1 MKKAFTIS
9 LAFLL
14 LLLSVRDLVT
24 FAAFKFQQETIADK
38 LCVNKYEPIPMC
50 AGQCFLDDQ
59 IEENHEQSSDPF
71 ASSQVDVAEK
81 VVYFQSE
88 ITPTFIFSTASDKD
102 VLFRYQEYSGT
113 ALLSGIF
120 HPPRFSA

>member
-24 FAAFKFQQETIADK
+24 FAAFKFQQDTIAAK

-50 AGQCFLDDQ
+50 AGQCFLDQQ
-59 IEENHEQSSDPF
+59 IEENRAQNSDPF
-71 ASSQVDVAEK
+71 AGASFELAEK
-81 VVYFQSE
+81 SVYFQSVSYLKVN
-88 ITPTFIFSTASDKD
+88 IHSDRN
-102 VLFRYQEYSGT
+102 LLLNFHYSYPYSDSFVVGP
-113 ALLSGIF
+113 F
-120 HPPRFSA
+120 HPPKFTS